1 MTPMKILSGLLAAGL
16 MVCGAAA
23 ARADTVRVGFMTTLT
38 GPSAA
43 LGQHLRDGFLLGLKE
58 MNGKLGGL
66 DAEVVMADDEL
77 KPDLAVNKMRALI
90 ERDRVDVLGG
100 IIFSNVMMAVYK
112 PVRDADKIFVSG
124 NAGPSPI
131 AGAQCSANFFST
143 SWQNDNAHEAMGQYA
158 KNKGWTKV
166 VVMAP
171 NYQAGKD
178 AIAGFKRFYGREP
191 MEEIYTQLNQ
201 LDFQS
206 ELARIASMNPE
217 AIYTLM
223 PGGMGVNLVKQYRQ
237 AGLAG
242 RIPLLSSFTVDE
254 TTLPATQ
261 DAAVDLMAG
270 AAWAPNLE
278 NPLNKAFVESYE
290 KAYNHPPSMYAAQG
304 YDLARLLDQALKA
317 SGGKKDT
324 ASLRAAI
331 KSLNFESVAGDF
343 KLNRNGFPIRDFYL
357 VKAIKRPD
365 GKYATAMVEKIFDD
379 HQDAYVK
386 DCPLK

>member
-1 MTPMKILSGLLAAGL
+1 MKTLIGLLASTTIVYGPVTAY
-16 MVCGAAA
+16 AE
-23 ARADTVRVGFMTTLT
+23 TFKIGFMTTLT
-38 GPSAA
+38 GPSAV
-43 LGQHLRDGFLLGLKE
+43 LGQHLRDGFQLGLKE
-58 MNGKLGGL
+58 MNNKLGGL
-66 DAEVVMADDEL
+66 DAEVVVADDEL
-77 KPDLAVNKMRALI
+77 KPDLAVSKIRALI
-90 ERDRVDVLGG
+90 ERDNVDLLGG
-100 IIFSNVMMAVYK
+100 IIFSNVMMAVHK
-112 PVRDADKIFVSG
+112 PVRDANKIFVSG

-131 AGAQCSANFFST
+131 AGAQCSENFFST
-143 SWQNDNAHEAMGQYA
+143 SWQNDGAHEAMGQYA

-191 MEEIYTQLNQ
+191 IEEVYTQLNQ

-261 DAAVDLMAG
+261 DAAVDLLAG
-270 AAWAPNLE
+270 APWAPNID
-278 NPLNKAFVESYE
+278 NPLNKAFVRECE
-290 KAYNHPPSMYAAQG
+290 
-304 YDLARLLDQALKA
+304 
-317 SGGKKDT
+317 
-324 ASLRAAI
+324 
-331 KSLNFESVAGDF
+331 
-343 KLNRNGFPIRDFYL
+343 RDHNP
-357 VKAIKRPD
+357 APR
-365 GKYATAMVEKIFDD
+365 T
-379 HQDAYVK
+379 
-386 DCPLK
+386 

>member
-1 MTPMKILSGLLAAGL
+1 MTPMKTLTGLLAAATIA
-16 MVCGAAA
+16 CGSAAA
-23 ARADTVRVGFMTTLT
+23 HAETFKIGFMTTLT

-58 MNGKLGGL
+58 MNNKLGGL
-66 DAEVVMADDEL
+66 DAEVVIADDEL
-77 KPDLAVNKMRALI
+77 KPDLAISKIRALI
-90 ERDRVDVLGG
+90 ERDRVDILGG

-131 AGAQCSANFFST
+131 AGAQCSENFFST
-143 SWQNDNAHEAMGQYA
+143 SWQNDGAHEAMGQYA

-191 MEEIYTQLNQ
+191 MEEVYTQLNQ

-242 RIPLLSSFTVDE
+242 RIPLLSAFTVDE

-261 DAAVDLMAG
+261 DAAIDLPAG
-270 AAWAPNLE
+270 APWAPNID
-278 NPLNKAFVESYE
+278 NPLNKKFVEGYE
-290 KAYNHPPSMYAAQG
+290 KAYGHPPSMYAAQG
-304 YDLARLLDQALKA
+304 YDLARILDAALKK

-324 ASLRAAI
+324 ASLREAF
-331 KSLNFESVAGDF
+331 KTLSFESVAGDF

-357 VKAIKRPD
+357 VKAVKRTD
-365 GKYATAMVEKIFDD
+365 GKYVTSMVEKILDD

-386 DCPLK
+386 DCSLK